1 MRSASRSPSRSCATG
16 PWWTSSPSHP
26 SWSPPDRRRHH
37 GTVGHAA
44 SSHRR
49 VLLCAP
55 LSGRRARIIAPNEAP
70 GPVSSTAAAALPRIS
85 TAWRRAWPAPARSAT
100 VVSGGRQGA
109 AATGGLEDADM
120 INDSHIDLAG
130 FVASEPAFKRI
141 AGGTS
146 TAKLRVAYTERRF
159 NRETGEWGD
168 GPTSFVTVLCW
179 RTLADNVAVCLRKG
193 EPVLVRGRLRVRE
206 YEGKDGSRGTE
217 TEVDAS
223 SIVHDLSRGVAHFS
237 RTRRAPGET
246 AAENAEALA
255 AQAHDGEGGAVVNGT
270 DESGAAGSASGQ
282 NGADENGAGDG
293 VLDERA
299 VAEFASELT
308 EAAGEVTA

>member
-1 MRSASRSPSRSCATG
+1 
-16 PWWTSSPSHP
+16 
-26 SWSPPDRRRHH
+26 
-37 GTVGHAA
+37 
-44 SSHRR
+44 
-49 VLLCAP
+49 
-55 LSGRRARIIAPNEAP
+55 
-70 GPVSSTAAAALPRIS
+70 
-85 TAWRRAWPAPARSAT
+85 
-100 VVSGGRQGA
+100 
-109 AATGGLEDADM
+109 M

-159 NRETGEWGD
+159 NRETGEWAD

-206 YEGKDGSRGTE
+206 YEGKEGSLRIAV
-217 TEVDAS
+217 EVEAS
-223 SIVHDLSRGVAHFS
+223 SVGHDLSRGVAHFS

-255 AQAHDGEGGAVVNGT
+255 GAQSQDGDERADGDEPGLPGGLTGEGAAGDDDTGGDRAGRNGADRSSAGPKGAGR
-270 DESGAAGSASGQ
+270 SGAAGKRVGRKGAGGPGAEE
-282 NGADENGAGDG
+282 NGAGGTGAGGTGAGDG

-299 VAEFASELT
+299 VAELATELAET
-308 EAAGEVTA
+308 ADEVAV

>member
-1 MRSASRSPSRSCATG
+1 
-16 PWWTSSPSHP
+16 
-26 SWSPPDRRRHH
+26 
-37 GTVGHAA
+37 
-44 SSHRR
+44 
-49 VLLCAP
+49 
-55 LSGRRARIIAPNEAP
+55 
-70 GPVSSTAAAALPRIS
+70 
-85 TAWRRAWPAPARSAT
+85 
-100 VVSGGRQGA
+100 
-109 AATGGLEDADM
+109 M

-159 NRETGEWGD
+159 NRETGEWAD

-206 YEGKDGSRGTE
+206 YEGKEGSPRIAV
-217 TEVDAS
+217 EVEAS
-223 SIVHDLSRGVAHFS
+223 SVGHDLSRGVAHFS

-255 AQAHDGEGGAVVNGT
+255 LAQSPDSDERADR
-270 DESGAAGSASGQ
+270 DESGPPGGPAGEGAAGDDDAGGNRAGRNRAGRKDAGRKGAGQ
-282 NGADENGAGDG
+282 NGAEENGAGGNGAGDG

-299 VAEFASELT
+299 VAELATALT
-308 EAAGEVTA
+308 EAADEVPV

>member
-1 MRSASRSPSRSCATG
+1 
-16 PWWTSSPSHP
+16 
-26 SWSPPDRRRHH
+26 
-37 GTVGHAA
+37 
-44 SSHRR
+44 
-49 VLLCAP
+49 
-55 LSGRRARIIAPNEAP
+55 
-70 GPVSSTAAAALPRIS
+70 
-85 TAWRRAWPAPARSAT
+85 
-100 VVSGGRQGA
+100 
-109 AATGGLEDADM
+109 M
-120 INDSHIDLAG
+120 INDANIDLAG
-130 FVASEPAFKRI
+130 FVASEPSFKRLDS
-141 AGGTS
+141 GVS

-206 YEGKDGSRGTE
+206 YEGKEGSSRIAV
-217 TEVDAS
+217 EVEAS
-223 SIVHDLSRGVAHFS
+223 SVGHDLSRGVAHFS

-255 AQAHDGEGGAVVNGT
+255 AQAQDGEEQAGRDEPGVPGGPDGGTAAGDGGATVDGT
-270 DESGAAGSASGQ
+270 DT
-282 NGADENGAGDG
+282 NGADENGASGNGTGDS